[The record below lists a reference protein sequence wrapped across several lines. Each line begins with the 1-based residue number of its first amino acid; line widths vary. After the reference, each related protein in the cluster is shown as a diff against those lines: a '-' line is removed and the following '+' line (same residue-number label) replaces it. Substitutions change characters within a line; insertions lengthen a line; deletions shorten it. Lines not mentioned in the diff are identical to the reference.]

1 MDRVWHP
8 AQFCLIPTHK
18 RPGCGGFDFLS
29 AVVGVKAETF
39 DQPPL
44 VRAQSE
50 AIPSTSI
57 PYLWTIFYPQTCRS
71 SASSNTESVATSA
84 TEGVL
89 PPTAE
94 RQRRSPSTNVSPRS
108 NDRDVE
114 AKQHTPKRAIAEMLR
129 FE

>member
-8 AQFCLIPTHK
+8 AQFCLVSMHT
-18 RPGCGGFDFLS
+18 RPGCGGFDFFER
-29 AVVGVKAETF
+29 VGVKVETS
-39 DQPPL
+39 DQPSPL
-44 VRAQSE
+44 MRAQSE

-71 SASSNTESVATSA
+71 SASPNTESVATSA
-84 TEGVL
+84 IEGVS

-94 RQRRSPSTNVSPRS
+94 RRRRSPSTNVSPRS

-114 AKQHTPKRAIAEMLR
+114 AKQHTPKLAIAEMLR